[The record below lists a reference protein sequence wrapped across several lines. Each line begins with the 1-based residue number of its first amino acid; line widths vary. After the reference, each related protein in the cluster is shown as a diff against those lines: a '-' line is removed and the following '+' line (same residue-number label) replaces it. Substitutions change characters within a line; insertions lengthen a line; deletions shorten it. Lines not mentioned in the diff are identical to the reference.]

1 MIATNIREE
10 ARNSLKGKWKKSI
23 IMLLIEA
30 LILGVVAVIN
40 NAIKESSLIKPVFAL
55 LETVIQVPLAFGLIH
70 SFIKL
75 KRNED
80 VEYFDFV
87 KIGFSN
93 FKKSWAICFRTLLKM
108 IVPIICIIVAMCLIF
123 TMFFVGGIAGIASG
137 AGQQTLGLVI
147 LGILIYVVAI
157 AYAVTIGL
165 KYALSVY
172 VAYDNLDMSAKEVVE
187 KSEELMSGHRGDLF
201 VLLLSFIGWALLCYV
216 PVLFAILSCIII
228 PLVIIFG
235 ACAVVAILALGSYV
249 SMAKVCFYDDILQLN
264 SEKTTVEVQE

>member
-1 MIATNIREE
+1 
-10 ARNSLKGKWKKSI
+10 
-23 IMLLIEA
+23 
-30 LILGVVAVIN
+30 
-40 NAIKESSLIKPVFAL
+40 
-55 LETVIQVPLAFGLIH
+55 
-70 SFIKL
+70 
-75 KRNED
+75 
-80 VEYFDFV
+80 
-87 KIGFSN
+87 
-93 FKKSWAICFRTLLKM
+93 M

-123 TMFFVGGIAGIASG
+123 TMIFVGGIAGIASG

-157 AYAVTIGL
+157 AYAVIIGL

-172 VAYDNLDMSAKEVVE
+172 IAYDNLDMSAKEVVE

-235 ACAVVAILALGSYV
+235 ACAVAAILALGSYV
-249 SMAKVCFYDDILQLN
+249 AMAKVCFYDDILQLN